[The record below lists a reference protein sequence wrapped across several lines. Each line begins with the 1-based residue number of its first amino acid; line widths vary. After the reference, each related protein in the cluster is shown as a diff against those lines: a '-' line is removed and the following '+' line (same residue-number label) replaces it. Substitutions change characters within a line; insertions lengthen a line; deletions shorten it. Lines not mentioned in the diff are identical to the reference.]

1 MQYGKIQIWSIQ
13 KALTSR
19 NQKDSS
25 TKILSLTLRFCR
37 FPLWSNVFISKFVAA
52 LKATE
57 FKPFTLVILL
67 YFLHPTI
74 KWFPFHLSLL
84 FSSAF
89 FLCQAWL
96 WGFFWPFSFL
106 FFPRALQSRA
116 WKWLPW
122 SPPLPAAPAQSLH
135 CHDGLEGHDS
145 LPPGNLPLLRGG
157 LRWWEGTHA
166 RTKASQ
172 THSVAHTT
180 HTNAHLQAHPKVIS
194 PVSTQRRRWF
204 LIIY

>member
-13 KALTSR
+13 KALTNR

-89 FLCQAWL
+89 FLCQARL

-106 FFPRALQSRA
+106 FFSESLAEPSMKVTSLIASAARGTCSISA
-116 WKWLPW
+116 LPW
-122 SPPLPAAPAQSLH
+122 WTRGSRLASSQKLAFTERGLKMVRRHTCTHKSITNPLCRAHHTHKCSPTSTSKGYQPSK
-135 CHDGLEGHDS
+135 
-145 LPPGNLPLLRGG
+145 
-157 LRWWEGTHA
+157 HA
-166 RTKASQ
+166 EA
-172 THSVAHTT
+172 
-180 HTNAHLQAHPKVIS
+180 
-194 PVSTQRRRWF
+194 
-204 LIIY
+204 

>member
-13 KALTSR
+13 KALTNR

-89 FLCQAWL
+89 FLCQARL

-106 FFPRALQSRA
+106 FFFREPCRAEHESDFLDRLRCPRHLLNLCTAMMDSRVTTRF
-116 WKWLPW
+116 LPETC
-122 SPPLPAAPAQSLH
+122 LY
-135 CHDGLEGHDS
+135 
-145 LPPGNLPLLRGG
+145 
-157 LRWWEGTHA
+157 WEGA
-166 RTKASQ
+166 
-172 THSVAHTT
+172 
-180 HTNAHLQAHPKVIS
+180 
-194 PVSTQRRRWF
+194 
-204 LIIY
+204 